1 MENEIRMTKLASCAG
16 CGAKVGAGTLAKLLK
31 GLPSVYDERLLVGY
45 DTSDDACVYKISDE
59 LVLVETLDFFPPI
72 VDDPFM
78 FGQIAAANAIS
89 DIYAM
94 GAQPKL
100 ALNIMA
106 VSPQMPDEAV
116 REVLRGGYTKAA
128 EAGVIISGGHTIRDP
143 EPKYGLSVTGFAH
156 PDKIRLNCTPR
167 AGDVLILTKALGT
180 GIISTANKADMVS
193 EETYAK
199 AVAQMAELN
208 RAGSEIAGKYDVH
221 SITDVTG
228 FGLMGHGFEMAQGS
242 GCTVHIQSGN
252 VPFHPEAWD
261 LAAMGLIPAGAYR
274 NRDFAQKG
282 VTVRGDVSRTMQD
295 LLYDPQTSGG
305 LLMAVDPADAAACL
319 RELRDSIPAA
329 AQVGYVTERQDN
341 WLILE

>member
-116 REVLRGGYTKAA
+116 REVLRG
-128 EAGVIISGGHTIRDP
+128 EGGGGRRHHLRRP
-143 EPKYGLSVTGFAH
+143 HH
-156 PDKIRLNCTPR
+156 PR
-167 AGDVLILTKALGT
+167 
-180 GIISTANKADMVS
+180 
-193 EETYAK
+193 
-199 AVAQMAELN
+199 
-208 RAGSEIAGKYDVH
+208 
-221 SITDVTG
+221 
-228 FGLMGHGFEMAQGS
+228 
-242 GCTVHIQSGN
+242 
-252 VPFHPEAWD
+252 
-261 LAAMGLIPAGAYR
+261 
-274 NRDFAQKG
+274 
-282 VTVRGDVSRTMQD
+282 SRTEIRPFRD
-295 LLYDPQTSGG
+295 G
-305 LLMAVDPADAAACL
+305 LCP
-319 RELRDSIPAA
+319 P
-329 AQVGYVTERQDN
+329 G
-341 WLILE
+341 

>member
-116 REVLRGGYTKAA
+116 REVGMVEEPVDGRGREGLGHELVEPGGVQVRADRDRSFLVGGVDEPV
-128 EAGVIISGGHTIRDP
+128 EAFRGV
-143 EPKYGLSVTGFAH
+143 V
-156 PDKIRLNCTPR
+156 
-167 AGDVLILTKALGT
+167 
-180 GIISTANKADMVS
+180 
-193 EETYAK
+193 
-199 AVAQMAELN
+199 
-208 RAGSEIAGKYDVH
+208 
-221 SITDVTG
+221 
-228 FGLMGHGFEMAQGS
+228 
-242 GCTVHIQSGN
+242 
-252 VPFHPEAWD
+252 
-261 LAAMGLIPAGAYR
+261 
-274 NRDFAQKG
+274 
-282 VTVRGDVSRTMQD
+282 
-295 LLYDPQTSGG
+295 
-305 LLMAVDPADAAACL
+305 ADA
-319 RELRDSIPAA
+319 E
-329 AQVGYVTERQDN
+329 
-341 WLILE
+341 